1 MTHDK
6 DNESDDSKKP
16 KRRPARKKKE
26 TTPDKIDDV
35 FKKKIQKAIQSNL
48 DEYAKKRN
56 LSQKQISIINSFV
69 EEHLGCFI
77 LLGYTVSGDPVS
89 IVNAPTPKDSDSLG
103 TLIQKFL
110 SKYSDPRDPS
120 NRIPPQF

>member
-6 DNESDDSKKP
+6 DSESDGSKKP

-26 TTPDKIDDV
+26 DSPDKIDDV
-35 FKKKIQKAIQSNL
+35 FKKKIQQAIQSNL

-120 NRIPPQF
+120 NMLPPQF

>member
-6 DNESDDSKKP
+6 DSESDDSKKP
-16 KRRPARKKKE
+16 KRKVIKKKKE
-26 TTPDKIDDV
+26 ISSDQLDEQ
-35 FKKKIQKAIQSNL
+35 FKEKIQKAIQSNL
-48 DEYAKKRN
+48 DEYAKKRS
-56 LSQKQISIINSFV
+56 LSQKQISNINSFV

-77 LLGYTVSGDPVS
+77 LLGYTVDGDPVS

-110 SKYSDPRDPS
+110 LKYSDPRDPS
-120 NRIPPQF
+120 SMIPPQF

>member
-6 DNESDDSKKP
+6 DNDSDGSKKP
-16 KRRPARKKKE
+16 KRRIQKKKKTE
-26 TTPDKIDDV
+26 TSKLDEQ
-35 FKKKIQKAIQSNL
+35 FKQKIQKAIQSNL
-48 DEYAKKRN
+48 NEYAKKRN

-77 LLGYTVSGDPVS
+77 LLGYTVDGDPVS

-120 NRIPPQF
+120 NMLPPQF